1 MISWRD
7 EGLLLNLRRHGESA
21 AIIDVFTAEH
31 GRHGGLVRGGAS
43 SKMTPILQP
52 GAQLSL
58 EWQARLADHLGT
70 FRVEPVRSRARLMSD
85 RRRLAA
91 FNAVTA
97 LILAFLPEREA
108 DPALYELTL
117 GLVDALADQAEDWA
131 PTYVVWELGLLS
143 TLGFRLDLSRC
154 ADTGSEED
162 LVYVSPKSGRA
173 VCRTS
178 GAGWED
184 RLLPLP
190 GFLKGQRP
198 NEGDVANGLC
208 LTGYFLEN
216 WALPPTSLTH
226 LPDARNRLLRLL
238 DH

>member
-7 EGLLLNLRRHGESA
+7 EGVLLSLRKHGESA

-43 SKMTPILQP
+43 SKMAPILQP
-52 GAQLSL
+52 GAQLSV

-70 FRVEPVRSRARLMSD
+70 FKVEPVRSRTGLMLD
-85 RRRLAA
+85 RQRLAA
-91 FNAVTA
+91 FNSIAA

-108 DPALYELTL
+108 DSALYELTI
-117 GLVDALADQAEDWA
+117 GLVDALADEAEDWVE
-131 PTYVVWELGLLS
+131 TYVVWELGLLS

-154 ADTGSEED
+154 ADSGSTEE
-162 LVYVSPKSGRA
+162 LIYVSPKSGRA
-173 VCRTS
+173 VCRNS
-178 GAGWED
+178 GSGWED

-190 GFLKGQRP
+190 GFLKGLP
-198 NEGDVANGLC
+198 VTPGDVANGLR

-216 WALPPTSLTH
+216 WALPPTSLKQ
-226 LPDARNRLLRLL
+226 LPDARTRAVQLLTR
-238 DH
+238 